1 MRAPAAK
8 WVTPSKGF
16 TLIEMVAAMVIL
28 GVVAAIVAVVFRPAL
43 ESFFDVR
50 SRAALTDM
58 ADTALRR
65 IADDLRHAVPNS
77 IVAHSTQCVQFS
89 PTVGGGRY
97 RKVPDP
103 GNPSSDPLELDVPDS
118 AFDVFTPLP
127 PDLRINDWVVVG
139 NTDAA
144 LLASGDSRAQISA
157 ITLPGSAIAH
167 YRIAL
172 TAPKQFPSSY
182 SGGRFQV
189 VPNSQRSL
197 FYHCVGNTLYRTVAD
212 FSTGSG
218 QCVSGSGSVV
228 VATDV
233 AACRFDYQPASAT
246 QAFDYLWLELTLTRR
261 GETVTLGYGVHVSN
275 VP

>member
-1 MRAPAAK
+1 MRAPAA
-8 WVTPSKGF
+8 KGF

-77 IVAHSTQCVQFS
+77 IVAHSLSCVQFS

-97 RKVPDP
+97 RIAPDP
-103 GNPSSDPLELDVPDS
+103 GNSMSDPLELDNPNGDS
-118 AFDVFTPLP
+118 SFDALTPLP
-127 PDLRINDWVVVG
+127 PGLKIHDWVVVG
-139 NTDAA
+139 NTDAT
-144 LLASGDSRAQISA
+144 LLASGASRAQISQ
-157 ITLPGSAIAH
+157 ITLPSSAIAR

-172 TAPKQFPSSY
+172 TAPKQFPSGY

-189 VPNSQRSL
+189 VPNNQQSL
-197 FYHCVGNTLYRTVAD
+197 FYHCVGNTLYRTVAY
-212 FSTGSG
+212 FTTGSG
-218 QCVSGSGSVV
+218 QCSTTSGSVV

-275 VP
+275 AP